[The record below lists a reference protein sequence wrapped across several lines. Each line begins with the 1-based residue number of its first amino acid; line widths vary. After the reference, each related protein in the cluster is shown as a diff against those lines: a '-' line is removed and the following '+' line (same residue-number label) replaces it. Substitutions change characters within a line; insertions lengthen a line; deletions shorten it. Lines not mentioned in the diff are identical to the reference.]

1 MLQLLRKTRL
11 KLFQS
16 FAKPVN
22 NHISHRCTLSGAAAN
37 VAGLVKTLPTKVQ
50 EQVITTL
57 LKEKKSPELSLA
69 TKGAPL
75 RVAINPK
82 PASEPVVFSETGLDN
97 FRSTNQLSGKF
108 MGSLCNFVR
117 TEAGKKA
124 IPAHFRSHSADT
136 SMRLDDLYHVDTFN
150 MDTEKGIKARPV
162 VYADCEKILDKVV
175 EERGYVGR
183 PSVLAMADG
192 GQGFLKICL
201 TILPQDYDTEAV
213 DPDSDNDQP
222 PKPRRSTYA
231 EGGSMKHK
239 RKLTGVNR
247 LIIVCTVPDVK

>member
-1 MLQLLRKTRL
+1 MLQLPRKTRL

-22 NHISHRCTLSGAAAN
+22 NHMDVVFHTLSGAAAN

-69 TKGAPL
+69 TKGTPL
-75 RVAINPK
+75 RVVINPK
-82 PASEPVVFSETGLDN
+82 PVSEPFVFSETGLDN

-124 IPAHFRSHSADT
+124 IPAHF
-136 SMRLDDLYHVDTFN
+136 
-150 MDTEKGIKARPV
+150 
-162 VYADCEKILDKVV
+162 
-175 EERGYVGR
+175 
-183 PSVLAMADG
+183 
-192 GQGFLKICL
+192 
-201 TILPQDYDTEAV
+201 
-213 DPDSDNDQP
+213 
-222 PKPRRSTYA
+222 
-231 EGGSMKHK
+231 
-239 RKLTGVNR
+239 
-247 LIIVCTVPDVK
+247 